1 MSHIALYRKYR
12 PSNFEEVVGQ
22 KYILETLENA
32 ISKDKVAHAYLFCG
46 PRGTGKTSVA
56 KLFAKAIN
64 CTSSDSKPCNACENC
79 VKANEGYHTDILELD
94 AASNNGVD
102 QIRDLIDKSKYLP
115 TLGKYKVYIIDE
127 VHMLSQ
133 GAFNALLKILEEP
146 PKHLIFILATTES
159 HKILPT
165 IVSRCQKYNFNR
177 VNKDDITNH
186 LKYILKKENLDY
198 EIEALE
204 AIAELADGGMRDS
217 LSILEQIIAYSNEK
231 ILKDT
236 VMKVYGKANS
246 ETKYE
251 LVKAIVDKNVNKI
264 VKINKQI
271 ISDGVNVKTFT
282 NEVITFIKNII
293 IQKEVLTSNFSKD
306 ELDKYQ
312 DLIRVDISELIRIAD
327 GLLNIETKYRL
338 SDNVNLHF
346 EIGLIKLLKHN
357 SVVNNTTEV
366 EMTRTKVEIS
376 KPNIKENKIDTIEP
390 IPVKEISKPVIETK
404 KVGSKIEKVS
414 AINKSIPTLKEPV
427 YYSDEQIIGLLGI
440 ANKTSK
446 AEDLDKYEKLKQLIN
461 DTTTRRYVRR
471 LTECLIFASG
481 EKFLILVSNKEEI
494 VNDINDEE
502 DNQGYANFLK
512 EYLNIEKR
520 IIVILNSRTV
530 EIVSKFKEAVKNN
543 TLPKPMDLAKIEV
556 VEETSQNDFDLTKE
570 IEEKLYEVF
579 DDKIIEIK

>member
-312 DLIRVDISELIRIAD
+312 DLISVDISELIRIAD

>member
-312 DLIRVDISELIRIAD
+312 DLISVDISELIRIAD

-376 KPNIKENKIDTIEP
+376 KPNINENKIDTIEP
-390 IPVKEISKPVIETK
+390 IPVKEISKLVIETK

>member
-312 DLIRVDISELIRIAD
+312 DLISVDISELIRIAD

-376 KPNIKENKIDTIEP
+376 KPNINENKIDTIEP

>member
-376 KPNIKENKIDTIEP
+376 KPNINENKIDTIEP
-390 IPVKEISKPVIETK
+390 IPVKEISKLVIETK